1 MAKKKKKSNIL
12 YFPGFHPNSIL
23 SKNLFK
29 ELVNLSNDMEIS
41 KNKFEK
47 LEDKMINKILSNIKF
62 DGLTTRKNYADI
74 KEFLIKFHE
83 KRIKKIKTKI
93 KTN

>member
-1 MAKKKKKSNIL
+1 MTKKKNKSNIL
-12 YFPGFHPNSIL
+12 YFPGFHPKSNL
-23 SKNLFK
+23 SKSFFK

>member
-1 MAKKKKKSNIL
+1 MISKKKKNNIL
-12 YFPGFHPNSIL
+12 YFPKLHDKSNL

-62 DGLTTRKNYADI
+62 DGLTTRKNYVGI

>member
-12 YFPGFHPNSIL
+12 YFPGFHPKSIL
-23 SKNLFK
+23 SKKLFK
-29 ELVNLSNDMEIS
+29 ELVKLASDMETS

-62 DGLTTRKNYADI
+62 DGLATRKDYAGI
-74 KEFLIKFHE
+74 KEALIEFHE
-83 KRIKKIKTKI
+83 ERIKKIRTKI

>member
-1 MAKKKKKSNIL
+1 MVKKKKKNNIL

-23 SKNLFK
+23 SKKLFK

-47 LEDKMINKILSNIKF
+47 LEDEVINKILNNIKF
-62 DGLTTRKNYADI
+62 DGLATRKDYAGI
-74 KEFLIKFHE
+74 KEALIEAHE
-83 KRIKKIKTKI
+83 ERIKKIRTKI

>member
-1 MAKKKKKSNIL
+1 MGRKKKKSNIL
-12 YFPGFHPNSIL
+12 YFPRFHPKSIL
-23 SKNLFK
+23 SKKLFK
-29 ELVNLSNDMEIS
+29 ELANLSNDMEIS

-47 LEDKMINKILSNIKF
+47 LADKMINKILSNIKF

-83 KRIKKIKTKI
+83 ERIKKIRTKI
-93 KTN
+93 KTK

>member
-1 MAKKKKKSNIL
+1 MTKKKKKSNIL
-12 YFPGFHPNSIL
+12 YFPGFHPKSIL
-23 SKNLFK
+23 SKKLFK

-62 DGLTTRKNYADI
+62 DGLTTRKNYAYI

-83 KRIKKIKTKI
+83 ERIKKIRTKI
-93 KTN
+93 K

>member
-1 MAKKKKKSNIL
+1 MVKKKKKNNIL

-23 SKNLFK
+23 SKKLFK

-62 DGLTTRKNYADI
+62 DGLTTRKNYAGI
-74 KEFLIKFHE
+74 KEFLIEFHE
-83 KRIKKIKTKI
+83 ERIKKIRTKI